1 MCSMFEP
8 HPISEIT
15 PSEACHKFDEYD
27 LRPANLVVVER
38 SLWERRGRMEED
50 EKAIMMLVVIVGFVL
65 IWVVLEELNYLGLP
79 IK

>member
-1 MCSMFEP
+1 MCSMFEL

-15 PSEACHKFDEYD
+15 PSEARHKFNEYD
-27 LRPANLVVVER
+27 LRPANLVVVKR
-38 SLWERRGRMEED
+38 SLEERRGRMEED